1 MCLTAAQSASTV
13 GWRSVSV
20 EADHQPDV
28 DPSASVVCTV
38 TPVTERQFG
47 GEPAAEADDAD
58 GIIAMV
64 GDQEPAPILIR
75 VPAY

>member
-1 MCLTAAQSASTV
+1 
-13 GWRSVSV
+13 
-20 EADHQPDV
+20 V

-75 VPAY
+75 VPAYWDDVIQTNAMCCCNADEQIAV